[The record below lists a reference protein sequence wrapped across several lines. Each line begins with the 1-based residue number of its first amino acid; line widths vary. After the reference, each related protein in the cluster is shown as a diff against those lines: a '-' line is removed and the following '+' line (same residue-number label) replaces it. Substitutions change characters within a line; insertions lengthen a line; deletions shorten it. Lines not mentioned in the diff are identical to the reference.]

1 MRGSVPLPCD
11 RVSDR
16 EGVVAGFFVGFQ
28 NNNTRFWGEAPLLL
42 FYICIVLFRR
52 AKVLDLKGKKR
63 FSTYMGRVTSIHKT
77 GLAPTWDGLLPYI
90 KRV

>member
-1 MRGSVPLPCD
+1 LP
-11 RVSDR
+11 VLTL
-16 EGVVAGFFVGFQ
+16 FFK

-42 FYICIVLFRR
+42 FYICIVLFMW
-52 AKVLDLKGKKR
+52 AEVLDLKGKKR

-77 GLAPTWDGLLPYI
+77 GLVPTWDGLLPYI